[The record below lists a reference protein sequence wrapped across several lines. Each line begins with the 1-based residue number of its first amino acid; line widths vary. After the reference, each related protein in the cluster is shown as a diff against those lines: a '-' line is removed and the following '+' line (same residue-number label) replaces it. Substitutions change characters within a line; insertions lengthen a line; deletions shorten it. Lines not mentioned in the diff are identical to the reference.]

1 MFKNSFIAVIVFV
14 MAIAAGIAQDKVR
27 VFITDSQSWE
37 TKGST
42 GIVDSTGGGRFS
54 GGARP
59 QNAEIAKTVKE
70 RCPMLTVTI
79 NQGKADY
86 ILTLD
91 HEGGKNLLQ
100 KDNKWIVYDK
110 DGDMI
115 DAGSTRSLGNS
126 VKDACKAIAEDRNY

>member
-1 MFKNSFIAVIVFV
+1 MLKNFFIASIIVV
-14 MAIAAGIAQDKVR
+14 MGAAILAAQEKVR
-27 VFITDSQSWE
+27 VFVTDSQSWE
-37 TKGST
+37 TKGQEGFAGAS
-42 GIVDSTGGGRFS
+42 GGGRFS

-59 QNAEIAKTVKE
+59 QNSEIAKTIKE

-79 NQGKADY
+79 KEDKADY
-86 ILTLD
+86 ILSLD

-100 KDNKWIVYDK
+100 KDNKWVVYNS

-126 VKDACKAIAEDRNY
+126 VKDACRAIAEDIR

>member
-1 MFKNSFIAVIVFV
+1 LRNINLQKIWRLKKFFIAAIVFV
-14 MAIAAGIAQDKVR
+14 MAIATCVGQEKVR

-42 GIVDSTGGGRFS
+42 GIVDSTGGGQFS

-79 NQGKADY
+79 NQDKADY

-91 HEGGKNLLQ
+91 HEGGE
-100 KDNKWIVYDK
+100 KDP
-110 DGDMI
+110 
-115 DAGSTRSLGNS
+115 SERQ
-126 VKDACKAIAEDRNY
+126 

>member
-1 MFKNSFIAVIVFV
+1 
-14 MAIAAGIAQDKVR
+14 MAIATCVGQEKVR

-42 GIVDSTGGGRFS
+42 GIVDSTVGGQFS

-79 NQGKADY
+79 NQDKADY

-91 HEGGKNLLQ
+91 HEGGKKILR
-100 KDNKWIVYDK
+100 KDNKWVVYNK
-110 DGDMI
+110 DGDMV

-126 VKDACKAIAEDRNY
+126 IKDACKAIAEGTNASR